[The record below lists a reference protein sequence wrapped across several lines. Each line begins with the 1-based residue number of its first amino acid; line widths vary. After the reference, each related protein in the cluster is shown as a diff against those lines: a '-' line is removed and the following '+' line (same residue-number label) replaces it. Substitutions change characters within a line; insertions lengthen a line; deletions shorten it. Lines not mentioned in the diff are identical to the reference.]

1 MHRMMRIFCLA
12 LACFVALVFAIPAPA
27 QTQSSSSS
35 GSSDKA
41 KIEALYQQLIKACN
55 AKDVNGIMAHY
66 DPNELFVFDLVPPRE
81 YPSWDAYKKDWDG
94 VFTSMP
100 GPMEISIS
108 NLAITVVGPVAY
120 ARSIQ
125 SGYFTAQDGSR
136 ADIAVRVTDVLRK
149 VKGKWLIVQEHA
161 SVPVDLASGKADLM
175 SKP

>member
-1 MHRMMRIFCLA
+1 MHRMMRIFCQA
-12 LACFVALVFAIPAPA
+12 LVCFVALVFAIPAPA
-27 QTQSSSSS
+27 QTPSSSSS

-41 KIEALYQQLIKACN
+41 KIEVLYQEFIKACN

-81 YPSWDAYKKDWDG
+81 YPSWDAYKKDWEG

-161 SVPVDLASGKADLM
+161 SVPVDLASGKADLL